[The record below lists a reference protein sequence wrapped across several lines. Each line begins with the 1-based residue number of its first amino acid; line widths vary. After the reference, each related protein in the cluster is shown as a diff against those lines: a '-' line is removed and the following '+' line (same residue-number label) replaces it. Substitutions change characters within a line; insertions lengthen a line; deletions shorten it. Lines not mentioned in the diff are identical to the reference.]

1 MSKKYIERPVRPLSQ
16 SYYRD
21 GTKYHE
27 ERIAGMRVVAESLD
41 DAKLTEIA
49 DKIDNANNVF
59 VAALGRSRLNI
70 MGFAMRLCQLGIN
83 AHVVGDTSTPSIHK
97 GDVFIIGSSSGKT
110 SSLVEFAK
118 KAKGVDADIIL
129 FTEAAESPIGDL
141 STLVYQLTADEEK
154 LPEGLGWYAEYG
166 INLCYEC
173 IVMYLQKKRGI
184 SNEEMQAKLAN
195 LY

>member
-1 MSKKYIERPVRPLSQ
+1 MSRNYEDRPVRPLSQ
-16 SYYRD
+16 TYYRD

-27 ERIAGMRVVAESLD
+27 ERIAGMRVVAASLD
-41 DAKLTEIA
+41 DEALVKIA
-49 DKIDNANNVF
+49 DKIDTANNVF

-70 MGFAMRLCQLGIN
+70 MAFATRLMQLGIST
-83 AHVVGDTSTPSIHK
+83 HVVGDNSTPSIHK
-97 GDVFIIGSSSGKT
+97 GDLFIIGSSSGRT

-118 KAKGVDADIIL
+118 KAKAVDAEIVL
-129 FTEAAESPIGDL
+129 FTETANSPIGAL
-141 STLVYQLTADEEK
+141 SSAEYILTADESK